1 MKFAQTNTARDI
13 HECHSELWGKM
24 RKRDERDLARPT
36 KPSFTDNQ
44 DKSRQAILTVPKGYK
59 TTNNRDQSRHAI
71 PRVSRSKNLPIDNEA
86 YVSTDRQMTVK
97 QANRPSKQ
105 GREDRSRQAV
115 PTSLRTTRS
124 TNDQDKSRK
133 AVHRESNFYPSSLR
147 DFFYAGTARQSNL
160 DITIL
165 TR

>member
-1 MKFAQTNTARDI
+1 
-13 HECHSELWGKM
+13 M
-24 RKRDERDLARPT
+24 RKRDERPRPSQ
-36 KPSFTDNQ
+36 PSLTDNQ

-59 TTNNRDQSRHAI
+59 TTNDRDRSRHAI
-71 PRVSRSKNLPIDNEA
+71 PAVSRSKNLPIDNEA

-133 AVHRESNFYPSSLR
+133 AVRRESNFYPSSLR